1 MKIYPRVKGGYRYLW
16 PSLRGWPF
24 REGDKPRPSRDV
36 LEGYTKIIMK
46 SAVLKQKLVNVILE
60 MTSYIR
66 LDFRKLGIHKKHSF
80 SLRFYLASVEVL
92 QTDTL
97 VSGQLYLR
105 PYSQN
110 PVSLNSRTQTLYFY
124 IPVSSQLQLQTP
136 FFESRVCPYMRAS
149 TVS

>member
-1 MKIYPRVKGGYRYLW
+1 
-16 PSLRGWPF
+16 
-24 REGDKPRPSRDV
+24 
-36 LEGYTKIIMK
+36 MK
-46 SAVLKQKLVNVILE
+46 SAVLKLKLVNVILE

-110 PVSLNSRTQTLYFY
+110 PVSLNSQTQTLYFY

-136 FFESRVCPYMRAS
+136 FFESRGCPLMRAS
-149 TVS
+149 MYLNYGQYKPVHSVAELEPRAKIGLKKGP

>member
-1 MKIYPRVKGGYRYLW
+1 
-16 PSLRGWPF
+16 
-24 REGDKPRPSRDV
+24 
-36 LEGYTKIIMK
+36 MK
-46 SAVLKQKLVNVILE
+46 SAVLKLKLVNVILE

-80 SLRFYLASVEVL
+80 SLRFYLASVEGL

-110 PVSLNSRTQTLYFY
+110 PVSLNSQTQTLYFY

-136 FFESRVCPYMRAS
+136 FFESRGCPLMRAFMYLNYGQYKP
-149 TVS
+149 VAELEPRAKIGLKKGP